1 MIKEIRKC
9 KECRG
14 CGTIFQEICYSKDVC
29 NRCGTELSESERTI
43 IITEVDDIAEQHA
56 KINKELYG
64 LYVKDNEENLKKYKT
79 KLEYEEREERE
90 MREFL
95 ASMREETEIRC
106 PVCGSA
112 QVTSTKKGFSLGKAA
127 AGGLLLGGIGLLG
140 GLVGS
145 NKVMLNCLSCGHQFK
160 PNQN

>member
-1 MIKEIRKC
+1 MANELRKC

-14 CGTIFQEICYSKDVC
+14 CGSIFEEISCPEDICV
-29 NRCGTELSESERTI
+29 RCGTELVESERVI
-43 IITEVDDIAEQHA
+43 IINGKHDTAEQHA
-56 KINKELYG
+56 EIEKELYNI
-64 LYVKDNEENLKKYKT
+64 YVKNNEENLKKYKM
-79 KLEYEEREERE
+79 KLEHEERVGRE
-90 MREFL
+90 LQEFL

-112 QVTSTKKGFSLGKAA
+112 QITSTKKGFSLGKAA
-127 AGGLLLGGIGLLG
+127 AGGLLLGGVGLLG

-160 PNQN
+160 PNQD